1 MKRFIA
7 IIVAVLSLLALTA
20 CGSNAGETNKEI
32 DIDSVKSKIIS
43 DLSIEGAMDVDA
55 GRLIDLYG
63 IEEKD
68 IEKSACYVTMD
79 GVFPDEIVMIKAT
92 DADAAKRIEEKL
104 NKRLEEVK
112 VQFESY
118 DAENYAL
125 AQECKVIKEGNYV
138 ALFLSAKHADME
150 KIFQDAAK

>member
-43 DLSIEGAMDVDA
+43 DLSIEGAMDVGS

-63 IEEKD
+63 IEER
-68 IEKSACYVTMD
+68 ISRNPHATLRWTAF
-79 GVFPDEIVMIKAT
+79 FPM
-92 DADAAKRIEEKL
+92 KL
-104 NKRLEEVK
+104 
-112 VQFESY
+112 
-118 DAENYAL
+118 
-125 AQECKVIKEGNYV
+125 
-138 ALFLSAKHADME
+138 
-150 KIFQDAAK
+150 